1 MSVYI
6 PTGEYYIRK
15 ILQYVEETTFAT
27 TPTSPTFLPAG
38 VVADVTTTVTI
49 PETVYRQQ
57 GSRDPYRD
65 VKFGEA
71 YELQCKYMPVDSTM
85 MKYGVN
91 LAAGTGTV
99 GKSLSLLMSQDINST
114 ENYVLIQGART
125 NTIDIE
131 ITEGGPIMVT
141 QTFKAKNIT
150 TPSTSHGLTTPT
162 FASTINTAPWSNVNG
177 GSQPFKINS
186 VGYDLSRFKMAVST
200 GLDTVQPIGETLTKF
215 IEPTLRTITVDF
227 DMYVQDTVTLADTK
241 SLTARSAV
249 YTLDTT
255 APTTITMTN
264 LQLNK
269 YTSVDSATSANIKSA
284 SFSGQCTSVV
294 MT

>member
-1 MSVYI
+1 MSTYV
-6 PTGEYYIRK
+6 PTGEYYVRK

-27 TPTSPTFLPAG
+27 TPASPTFLAAG
-38 VVADVTTTVTI
+38 VVADVTTNVTI
-49 PETVYRQQ
+49 PETVYRQL

-71 YELQCKYMPVDSTM
+71 YEVQCKYMPVDSTM

-91 LAAGTGTV
+91 VAAGTGTV
-99 GKSLSLLMSQDINST
+99 GKSLSLLMSQDINTT
-114 ENYVLIQGART
+114 ENYVLFQGSRT

-141 QTFKAKNIT
+141 QTLKCKNIT

-162 FASTINTAPWSNVNG
+162 FAGVINTAPWSNVNG
-177 GSQPFKINS
+177 GSQPFKINAL
-186 VGYDLSRFKMAVST
+186 GYDLSRFKMSVST

-215 IEPTLRTITVDF
+215 IEPTLRTITIDM
-227 DMYVQDTVTLADTK
+227 DMYVQDTVTLADVK

-255 APTTITMTN
+255 APTTLTMTN

-269 YTSVDSATSANIKSA
+269 YSSVDSATSANIKKA
-284 SFSGQCTSVV
+284 SFAGQCTSVV
-294 MT
+294 LN

>member
-1 MSVYI
+1 MSYV

-15 ILQYVEETTFAT
+15 ILQYAEETTFAT
-27 TPTSPTFLPAG
+27 TPASPTFLPAG
-38 VVADVTTTVTI
+38 VVSDVTSTTTI
-49 PETVYRQQ
+49 PETVYRQL
-57 GSRDPYRD
+57 GSRDPYKD

-71 YELQCKYMPVDSTM
+71 YELQAKYMPVDSTM

-99 GKSLSLLMSQDINST
+99 GKSLSLLMSQDINTT
-114 ENYVLIQGART
+114 ENYVLIQGARS
-125 NTIDIE
+125 NSIDIE

-150 TPSTSHGLTTPT
+150 TPSATHGLTTPT
-162 FASTINTAPWSNVNG
+162 FAGTISTQPWSNVNG

-186 VGYDLSRFKMAVST
+186 LGYDLSRFKMTVGT

-215 IEPTLRTITVDF
+215 IEPTLRTIAIDF
-227 DMYVQDTVTLADTK
+227 DMYVQDTVTLSDVKT
-241 SLTARSAV
+241 LTARSAV

-255 APTTITMTN
+255 APTTLTMTN

-269 YTSVDSATSANIKSA
+269 ASSVDSATSANIKKI

-294 MT
+294 LN